1 MGQSTISVRL
11 DDTIKKQFDSLCA
24 EFGMSASTA
33 FNIYARTV
41 VRQRKI
47 PFEITAEN
55 DPFYGESNAK
65 ILKESIEQMEQHPE
79 RNVVKTLEELEDCL
93 QMADISFSERAWEEF
108 QYWMGQDKKTVKRIT
123 ALLKDISR
131 SPFEGIGKP
140 EPLVGE
146 KGKWS
151 RRINGAD
158 RLVYSVDDR
167 GVNVYQCK
175 GHYDDK

>member
-79 RNVVKTLEELEDCL
+79 RNVVKTLEELE
-93 QMADISFSERAWEEF
+93 E
-108 QYWMGQDKKTVKRIT
+108 
-123 ALLKDISR
+123 
-131 SPFEGIGKP
+131 
-140 EPLVGE
+140 LVDG
-146 KGKWS
+146 
-151 RRINGAD
+151 
-158 RLVYSVDDR
+158 
-167 GVNVYQCK
+167 
-175 GHYDDK
+175 